1 MNKEKAIQ
9 IIDSDFKIGCS
20 YCMHPSEVG
29 WCDNKCQSKKAINM
43 AIEAL
48 KMQNSCIIC
57 PRCGREFS
65 EYEGRKQTD
74 DK

>member
-1 MNKEKAIQ
+1 MNIARAIQ
-9 IIDSDFKIGCS
+9 IIEGDFKIGCS

-29 WCDNKCQSKKAINM
+29 WCDNKCQSKKAIKM
-43 AIEAL
+43 AIKAL
-48 KMQNSCIIC
+48 EMQNNCIIC

-65 EYEGRKQTD
+65 EYEGREQTN